1 MIYTELKSI
10 INLLGIKYSEI
21 SKDAKYWLIR
31 TYGGKYYNN
40 FLNEKFVGLGW
51 YWEKDLC
58 EKLKISPSS
67 PEYTHIIKN
76 YKKNNYYQ
84 RIINTFVQEIKA
96 GDFIISPAY
105 RASKVLFGKVNG
117 DIIFTDEFPYVRK
130 RAVQWIKEVEWEELP
145 RTVLK
150 FLSTQ
155 NSLCSANNISNEIER
170 LIYDFYF
177 KENQA
182 YITLQVQRK
191 EAISLKSINEFLTN
205 ITRDIIQDNQIFFK
219 TELSSP
225 GFLQFFGS
233 PKGIILIATLLH
245 FLVGGKIELNPKT
258 LAISNET
265 KGVILTLLE
274 YKNNQELIKSINEL
288 KINLEPF
295 KTSISSNDIDINTL
309 INKVS
314 LDMEMK
320 IDKNIEEK

>member
-10 INLLGIKYSEI
+10 INLLGIKYAEI
-21 SKDAKYWLIR
+21 SKNARYWLIR
-31 TYGGKYYNN
+31 TYGGKYYDT

-67 PEYTHIIKN
+67 SEYAQIIKR

-84 RIINTFVQEIKA
+84 RIINTFIKEIKI

-105 RASKVLFGKVNG
+105 RASKVLFGKIDG
-117 DIIFTDEFPYVRK
+117 DIIFTNEFPYSRK

-145 RTVLK
+145 KTMIK

-177 KENQA
+177 KDNQA
-182 YITLQVQRK
+182 YIKLQVQRQ
-191 EAISLKSINEFLTN
+191 EAISLKSINELLTCLTKN
-205 ITRDIIQDNQIFFK
+205 IIQDNQVFFK

-225 GFLQFFGS
+225 GFLQFWGS

-265 KGVILTLLE
+265 KGIILTLLE
-274 YKNNQELIKSINEL
+274 NKNNKDLIKSINEL

-295 KTSISSNDIDINTL
+295 KTVSSNDINTL
-309 INKVS
+309 IDKVS
-314 LDMEMK
+314 FDMERK
-320 IDKNIEEK
+320 IDKNTEEK